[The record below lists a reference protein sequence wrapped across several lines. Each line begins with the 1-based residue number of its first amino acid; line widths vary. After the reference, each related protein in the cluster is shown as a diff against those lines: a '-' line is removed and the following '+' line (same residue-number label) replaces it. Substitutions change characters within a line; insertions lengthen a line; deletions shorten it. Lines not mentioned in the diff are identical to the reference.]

1 MSTDTGTPQK
11 WIFSALFLVL
21 VCTGSAFI
29 GLGLGEKTRHVSLGM
44 LPHNDIKVFGKA
56 PDFSLTERSGEKFSS
71 KRLSGKPWVADFI
84 FTNCAGQ
91 CPMMSASMKKLQT
104 LFPRET
110 GVHFVSFSVDPS
122 RDTPAVLSKYADR
135 YQAEKNRWFFL
146 TGEKEEINRILSGF
160 LLSHADEPAMH
171 SSRFILVDGEGQIRG
186 FYDTA
191 EAPSMTRLVQ
201 DAKVLLKNR

>member
-1 MSTDTGTPQK
+1 MKK
-11 WIFSALFLVL
+11 WIYSALFLVV
-21 VCTGSAFI
+21 VCAGSALV
-29 GLGLGEKTRHVSLGM
+29 GLGFGEKTRHASFGM
-44 LPHNDIKVFGKA
+44 LPHNDMKVFGKA
-56 PDFSLTERSGEKFSS
+56 PDFSLTERSGQKFFAVDL
-71 KRLSGKPWVADFI
+71 KGKLWIANFI
-84 FTNCAGQ
+84 FTSCAGQ

-104 LFPRET
+104 LFPKET

-122 RDTPAVLSKYADR
+122 RDTPAVLSKYADS

-146 TGEKEEINRILSGF
+146 TGGKEEINRILSGF

-201 DAKVLLKNR
+201 DVKVLLKNR